1 MLWIDS
7 FQFLLYLFTAVLTIA
22 ACVIALNASVFDL
35 LGELMEAGKLKVFHS
50 SGDVLFDSTLAVS
63 AIFGG
68 ILLSFASHGADHMMV
83 QRALACRD
91 LRSARMAM
99 IGSGLFVFIQF
110 GIFLLVGSMLYLMF
124 SGEEF
129 AKDREYTAFINM
141 DFLHSG
147 LKGLVVAGILSAA
160 MSTLSSSI
168 NALASSTIMDWMKKN
183 RSLKLSWVVSLF
195 WAAVLITV
203 ALVFDESDESLVIL
217 GLQIASFTYGGL
229 LGLFL
234 LGRSKRKFRTA
245 SLITGLV
252 GSLAVVLIM
261 KWYGLAWT
269 CP

>member
-1 MLWIDS
+1 M
-7 FQFLLYLFTAVLTIA
+7 
-22 ACVIALNASVFDL
+22 
-35 LGELMEAGKLKVFHS
+35 
-50 SGDVLFDSTLAVS
+50 
-63 AIFGG
+63 
-68 ILLSFASHGADHMMV
+68 
-83 QRALACRD
+83 
-91 LRSARMAM
+91 
-99 IGSGLFVFIQF
+99 
-110 GIFLLVGSMLYLMF
+110 
-124 SGEEF
+124 
-129 AKDREYTAFINM
+129 
-141 DFLHSG
+141 
-147 LKGLVVAGILSAA
+147 AGILSAA

-269 CP
+269 WFVGAGTAANLILAYITDRLLGSHGKK